1 MPICFVVEPFSCAL
15 AASLLSSAWM
25 MSGLG
30 PMQVW
35 LEQVRIY
42 NRDATSLPTRLCLTS
57 QYRAVLGFLN
67 ERVGRCQEA
76 GGNLRMPCR

>member
-25 MSGLG
+25 VSGLG

-35 LEQVRIY
+35 LEQVRITTETLRHY
-42 NRDATSLPTRLCLTS
+42 PLAFALP
-57 QYRAVLGFLN
+57 LN
-67 ERVGRCQEA
+67 TV
-76 GGNLRMPCR
+76 PSSVP